1 MMCGARRFGRSG
13 KRIAGRQSGFLAGRV
28 RRNFSKGAGFTLI
41 ELLVV
46 ISIITLL
53 MAILLPTLQR
63 VNRQAKAVACQANL
77 KQWGTLFILY
87 LEDYNGYFPGN
98 RYDSI
103 WIMSGRS
110 FGLDKPNEPEGYH
123 SIRTKGMLC
132 PMAAKSGSGN
142 YGGFGLHYIEV
153 GVHLFDLNVS
163 YGSTLCAWELIDPKP
178 SMRFSYGV
186 NTWLIGKEVTTYYDD
201 HIYGEPRHT
210 NIYSMRNTDG
220 IPLLLDSA
228 TPYGNGS
235 YNKPPPE
242 YEDMRKG
249 SMWPFC
255 MNRHNGHING
265 LFLDWSVRKVG
276 LKELWTLKWSSDFDT
291 ANVWTRAGGVHPEDW
306 PEWMRGFKDY

>member
-1 MMCGARRFGRSG
+1 MTCRASRFGRRI
-13 KRIAGRQSGFLAGRV
+13 KRLAGRQYRFSGGRI
-28 RRNFSKGAGFTLI
+28 RRNISKGAGFTLI

-63 VNRQAKAVACQANL
+63 VNRQAKAVTCQANL
-77 KQWGTLFILY
+77 KQWATLFVLY

-98 RYDSI
+98 RYDAI

-110 FGLDKPNEPEGYH
+110 FSLDKPNEPEEYH

-132 PMAAKSGSGN
+132 PMASKSGSGN
-142 YGGFGLHYIEV
+142 YSGFGLHYIDL
-153 GVHLFDLNVS
+153 GAHLFDLKVN
-163 YGSTLCAWELIDPKP
+163 YGSTFHAWELIEPAP
-178 SMRFSYGV
+178 PTRFSYGV
-186 NTWLIGKEVTTYYDD
+186 NTWLIGKEVHSYTDQL
-201 HIYGEPRHT
+201 YGEPRHT

-220 IPLLLDSA
+220 IPLLLDSSA
-228 TPYGNGS
+228 PDSNGS
-235 YNKPPPE
+235 YNKPPPQ
-242 YEDMRKG
+242 YEGARNG

-255 MNRHNGHING
+255 MNRHNGNINC

-291 ANVWTRAGGVHPEDW
+291 SNVWTNAGGVQPEDW
-306 PEWMRGFKDY
+306 TEWMRNFKDY